1 MSCSPVA
8 RLCHAND
15 EPRLRPGDALKN
27 VVCSRLS
34 VAARHVAGRV
44 SIQSLDDD
52 VVDEV
57 DDVDDEVVDDDPD
70 ESEDVVDELVELEA
84 DEVVLLAEPPRLS
97 FL

>member
-8 RLCHAND
+8 RLCHASD
-15 EPRLRPGDALKN
+15 EPGLHPGDALKN